1 MKTINKFYGIQ
12 GIVLVLLSVLAFI
25 AIPFFIKVLFFLAI
39 LFGSCY
45 ISYKL
50 GRKYDEEKF
59 NLKQFAEK
67 QSEKLND
74 ELDELLKKRKIK

>member
-1 MKTINKFYGIQ
+1 MKTITKFYGVQ

-25 AIPFFIKVLFFLAI
+25 TIPFFIKALFFLAI

-45 ISYKL
+45 VSYKL

-67 QSEKLND
+67 QSEKLNN
-74 ELDELLKKRKIK
+74 EIDELLKK